1 MVTRSIAVAVIFSV
15 VLMLFA
21 FIGES
26 ARAEN
31 TLAKGQFVTLE
42 KDHKT
47 TGSVKIVKKTD
58 DGTYWLVLG
67 TDFSTAEAPDVNLLL
82 HKQGFSQDYS
92 KDNYVSL
99 GKLQKFSGEQKYL
112 VPEGI
117 NLNEYSSVVVW
128 CKKFNVTFGAA
139 NLEETN
145 S

>member
-1 MVTRSIAVAVIFSV
+1 MVTRSVTVAVIFSV

-42 KDHKT
+42 KNHKT
-47 TGSVKIVKKTD
+47 TRSVKIVKNTD
-58 DGTYWLVLG
+58 DGTDWLVLG

-117 NLNEYSSVVVW
+117 NLKEYSSVVVW
-128 CKKFNVTFGAA
+128 CKKFNVTF
-139 NLEETN
+139 EIQK
-145 S
+145 SCCY